1 MRLKAGLISFFAA
14 LSLLFAGSS
23 LTAQVAPAARVGGLP
38 IGFGVGMSGYLLDYG
53 PGRWMEGPVAWAS
66 VGVFHGAGVDF
77 SARTIY
83 INLPPEL
90 SRMQQST
97 FLLGGYYEARPFWHI
112 RPFAR
117 YAGGI
122 GLIEFPSRNP
132 LYTRDTFTV
141 YAPSGGVE
149 IPIVDRVVVR
159 AEYEY
164 QFWHKYHGPNDLT
177 PQGVTL
183 GVKYYVRGHHL
194 RPHPVD

>member
-1 MRLKAGLISFFAA
+1 MRLKAGLASFIAA
-14 LSLLFAGSS
+14 LSLLFAASS
-23 LTAQVAPAARVGGLP
+23 LTAQVAPAAHVGGFP
-38 IGFGVGMSGYLLDYG
+38 IGVGVGMSGYLLDYG

-83 INLPPEL
+83 IGLPSGV

-97 FLLGGYYEARPFWHI
+97 FLLGGYYEARPFWHV

-141 YAPSGGVE
+141 YAPSGGLE
-149 IPIVDRVVVR
+149 IPIMDKVVVR

-177 PQGVTL
+177 PQGITL
-183 GVKYYVRGHHL
+183 GVKYYLRGH
-194 RPHPVD
+194 RVRAHPVD

>member
-1 MRLKAGLISFFAA
+1 MRLKSNQASFFAVV
-14 LSLLFAGSS
+14 SLLFAASS

-38 IGFGVGMSGYLLDYG
+38 IGVGVGMSGYLLDYG

-66 VGVFHGAGVDF
+66 VGVFHGAGVDL
-77 SARTIY
+77 SARSLY
-83 INLPPEL
+83 IGLPSGV

-97 FLLGGYYEARPFWHI
+97 FLLGGYYEARPILHI

-117 YAGGI
+117 FAGGV

-132 LYTRDTFTV
+132 LYTRDTYTV

-149 IPIVDRVVVR
+149 VPVTDRIVVR

-164 QFWHKYHGPNDLT
+164 QFWQKFQGPNDLT

-183 GVKYYVRGHHL
+183 GVKYYLRGHRL
-194 RPHPVD
+194 RPHTLD